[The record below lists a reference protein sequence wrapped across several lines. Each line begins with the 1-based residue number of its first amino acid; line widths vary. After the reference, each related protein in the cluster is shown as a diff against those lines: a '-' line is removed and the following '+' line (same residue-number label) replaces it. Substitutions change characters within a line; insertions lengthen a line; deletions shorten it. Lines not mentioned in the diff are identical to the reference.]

1 VLLADLKGSME
12 LLADRDPEEARRLLD
27 PVLEHMMAAV
37 HHYEGTVNQVMGDGI
52 MALFGAPLAHEDHA
66 VRACYAALRMQERVT
81 RYADEI
87 QRSHGVPV
95 QIRVGLNSG
104 DVVVRS
110 IGSDLHMDYTA
121 VGQTTHLAARMEQ
134 MAKPGSTLLTPQTL
148 RLAEGY
154 VRVRSLGPVP
164 VRGLVEPV
172 EVFELLAA
180 APLRTRLQVSAARG
194 LTRFIGREAE
204 MDQLRAALER
214 ARSGHGQI
222 VAVVGE
228 PGVGKS
234 RLMLELVHSHRA
246 RDWLVLESSAV
257 SYGKTA
263 SLMPV
268 VELMRSYLGVEDR
281 DDGRRVRERLT
292 GKLLTLDEALRSELP
307 ALQALLGLPADD
319 AAWVKLGA
327 EQQRQRVLDAVRRV
341 LLRESQ
347 AQPLLLVLEDLQ
359 WIDADTQAFLESLVE
374 SLPSYRL
381 LLLVNYRPEHRH
393 GWGGKT
399 YYGQVRLDPLPPA
412 SADALVEVLL
422 GSDPELT
429 SLRSLLIARAQG
441 NPFFLEE
448 SVRALAETGV
458 FAGERG
464 AYRLARAAPVV
475 QLPGTVQAILAAR
488 IDRLPPEEKS
498 LLQSAS
504 VVGKDVPLAQLRAIS
519 GLAEDVLARGLTHLQ
534 SAEFIY
540 EARLFPEV
548 EFTFKHALTHEV
560 AYASL
565 LHERQRALHAQI
577 VDAIEG
583 LYPNALAEHRDRLVH
598 HAFRG
603 GLWSKAVTYLR
614 DLGEVASRE
623 EIDDVMGKGPESPG
637 QLWWMGEHE
646 RALRAAERDL
656 SVSTS
661 FGNFGMRVVSIC
673 RLAQA
678 NHALGNYGRGVEL
691 LRQVVAALDGD
702 LARESFGMSAFASVW
717 ARSWLAWSLAEM
729 GEFDEAIAVGEE
741 SMEIATANN
750 HASSR
755 LHALFGCGHVS
766 VIQGRPDRAI
776 PALEQGLVLARL
788 ESIPFHVP
796 FIAEPLSAAYL
807 LAGRIDAAVT
817 MLEQTVERA
826 ASMRLAANEA
836 LRLTWLGQALLLA
849 GRRDAARERARR
861 AFRIARERGERGQL
875 VYVQRLLAAIEAE
888 GEEPDV
894 GAVQAAFC
902 EARDLAETLRM
913 RPLATHCLL
922 DLGRLHLR
930 AGNADPAREHL
941 SAAMARFAAMGMTL
955 WVERARAD
963 LEAAG

>member
-1 VLLADLKGSME
+1 ME

-172 EVFELLAA
+172 EVFELLDA

-214 ARSGHGQI
+214 ARSGHGQV

-234 RLMLELVHSHRA
+234 RLMLELVHSHRT

-268 VELMRSYLGVEDR
+268 VELMRSYLGVEDG

-292 GKLLTLDEALRSELP
+292 GKLLTLDEAFRPELP

-422 GSDPELT
+422 GADPELT

-741 SMEIATANN
+741 SMEIATANH

-849 GRRDAARERARR
+849 GRRDAAREHARR

-913 RPLATHCLL
+913 RPLATHCIL

>member
-214 ARSGHGQI
+214 ARSGHGQV

-234 RLMLELVHSHRA
+234 RLMLELVHSHRT

-268 VELMRSYLGVEDR
+268 VELMRSYLGVEDG

-292 GKLLTLDEALRSELP
+292 GKLLTLDEAFRPELP

-422 GSDPELT
+422 GADPELT

-741 SMEIATANN
+741 SMEIATANH

-913 RPLATHCLL
+913 RPLATHCIL

>member
-1 VLLADLKGSME
+1 MPTRSS
-12 LLADRDPEEARRLLD
+12 AR
-27 PVLEHMMAAV
+27 
-37 HHYEGTVNQVMGDGI
+37 T
-52 MALFGAPLAHEDHA
+52 
-66 VRACYAALRMQERVT
+66 AC
-81 RYADEI
+81 
-87 QRSHGVPV
+87 PV

-214 ARSGHGQI
+214 ARSGHGQV

-234 RLMLELVHSHRA
+234 RLMLELVHSHRT

-268 VELMRSYLGVEDR
+268 VELMRSYLGVEDG

-292 GKLLTLDEALRSELP
+292 GKLLTLDEAFRPELP

-422 GSDPELT
+422 GADPELT

-623 EIDDVMGKGPESPG
+623 EIDDVMGKGLESPG

-741 SMEIATANN
+741 SMEIATANH

-913 RPLATHCLL
+913 RPLATHCIL